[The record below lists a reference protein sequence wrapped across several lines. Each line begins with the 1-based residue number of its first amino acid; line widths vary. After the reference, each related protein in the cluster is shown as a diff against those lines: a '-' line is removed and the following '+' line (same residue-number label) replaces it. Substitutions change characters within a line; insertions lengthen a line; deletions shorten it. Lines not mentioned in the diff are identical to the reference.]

1 MAEQLLKVEGLCQY
15 FGKHKAVEDVSFTI
29 KKGEIFGLVGESGSG
44 KTTTGRAIMGLYK
57 PTAGK
62 VWFRDRLLRGPGSP
76 RQFPSGLQMIF
87 QDPLASLDP
96 RMTVGDSIAEGLVI
110 RGIKDRQQLRGK
122 VAQMLQLVGLRP
134 EHAHRYPHEFSG
146 GQRQRIGIARAMILE
161 PELLIADEP
170 VSALDVSVQAQVV
183 NLLGSLRREMGLSI
197 LFIAHDLSL
206 VKYFCDRVAV
216 MYHGHILEMAPAGAL
231 FAHPIHPYTRSLLS
245 AIPIPDPERE
255 QNRQRLAYA
264 PLPPAEREIR
274 PFSADHFVF
283 CSVQEE
289 KEWKSG
295 KKSR

>member
-1 MAEQLLKVEGLCQY
+1 MDEQLLKVEGLCQY

-29 KKGEIFGLVGESGSG
+29 HKGEIFGLVGESGSG
-44 KTTTGRAIMGLYK
+44 KTTTGRTIMGLYR

-62 VWFRDRLLRGPGSP
+62 VWFQGQLLRDRDSP
-76 RQFPSGLQMIF
+76 RQFPSGMQMIF

-96 RMTVGDSIAEGLVI
+96 RMPVGTSIAEGLVI
-110 RGIKDRQQLRGK
+110 GGMKDRQLIRTK
-122 VAQMLQLVGLRP
+122 VAQMLTLVGLRP
-134 EHAHRYPHEFSG
+134 EHADRYPHEFSG

-161 PELLIADEP
+161 PSLLIADEP

-183 NLLGSLRREMGLSI
+183 NLLGSLRQKMGLSI

-216 MYHGHILEMAPAGAL
+216 MHHGRILELASSKAL
-231 FAHPIHPYTRSLLS
+231 FSHPIHPYTQSLLS

-255 QNRQRLAYA
+255 QQRQRLHFT
-264 PLPPAEREIR
+264 PLPPARRKMR

-283 CSVQEE
+283 CSEQEE

>member
-1 MAEQLLKVEGLCQY
+1 
-15 FGKHKAVEDVSFTI
+15 
-29 KKGEIFGLVGESGSG
+29 
-44 KTTTGRAIMGLYK
+44 
-57 PTAGK
+57 
-62 VWFRDRLLRGPGSP
+62 
-76 RQFPSGLQMIF
+76 
-87 QDPLASLDP
+87 
-96 RMTVGDSIAEGLVI
+96 
-110 RGIKDRQQLRGK
+110 
-122 VAQMLQLVGLRP
+122 
-134 EHAHRYPHEFSG
+134 
-146 GQRQRIGIARAMILE
+146 MILE

-216 MYHGHILEMAPAGAL
+216 MYHGHILEMAPARTL
-231 FAHPIHPYTRSLLS
+231 FDHPIHPYTRSLLS

-255 QNRQRLAYA
+255 QKRQRLAYV
-264 PLPPAEREIR
+264 PLPPAEREMR